1 MKMSVTND
9 DIKEIATFVAQLS
22 MFFALMG
29 DVEEGVLEDFV
40 K

>member
-9 DIKEIATFVAQLS
+9 DIKEIAAFVAQLS
-22 MFFALMG
+22 MSIALVG